1 MINIML
7 VDDHQIVRDGIKSHL
22 ERTNKY
28 KVVAEAVD
36 GLDALDMIK
45 EVAPDLIIMDIHM
58 KQMDGITCTKEISR
72 DYPNIKVLAL
82 TMHNE
87 SQYIKQ
93 MLAAGAAGYLLKNC
107 DQEELTLAIDKIIS
121 EGSYF
126 SPQVTKLIM
135 NKLTGV
141 TQKTKKTN
149 EIPLT
154 DRELEVLHLILKEFS
169 NKEISGKLFIGLRT
183 VDAHK
188 RNLLEKTGSKNVAG
202 LVLYAVRHQ
211 LFNDL

>member
-1 MINIML
+1 ML

-28 KVVAEAVD
+28 KIVAEAIN
-36 GLDALDMIK
+36 GLDALDLIK
-45 EVAPDLIIMDIHM
+45 ESTPDLIIMDIHM

-72 DYPNIKVLAL
+72 NHPHIKVLAL

-107 DQEELTLAIDKIIS
+107 DQEELTLAIDQITK

-126 SPQVTKLIM
+126 SPQVTKAIM
-135 NKLTGV
+135 NTLTG
-141 TQKTKKTN
+141 TPEKAKKTI

-154 DRELEVLHLILKEFS
+154 DRELEILHLILKEFS
-169 NKEISGKLFIGLRT
+169 NKEISEKLFIGIRT

-202 LVLYAVRHQ
+202 LVLYAVKHE